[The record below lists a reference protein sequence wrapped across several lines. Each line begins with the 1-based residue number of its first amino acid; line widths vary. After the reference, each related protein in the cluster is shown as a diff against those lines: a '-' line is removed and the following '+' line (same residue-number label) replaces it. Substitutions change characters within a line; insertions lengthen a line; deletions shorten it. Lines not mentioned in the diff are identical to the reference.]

1 MKRSTVVLFAA
12 LTLFCA
18 VPVSVAVSED
28 CRKAA
33 FDLVWKAKV
42 RAMQAWDND
51 PKNRAYVER
60 HNLKTADLSRATA
73 ALRARMLKGLDLA
86 CGVESITQS
95 TASAVGGA
103 DQLSQLVAAEDL
115 FAAAVP
121 QEQEVVPSELRGA
134 IAKDELPVYDSPER
148 VYDGGVQA
156 PGGWVGGWVAAP
168 MGGQMATITPVVPT
182 ASTPE
187 PAGQWLVLTGL
198 VCLGFLLRW
207 KL

>member
-51 PKNRAYVER
+51 PKHRAYVER
-60 HNLKTADLSRATA
+60 HKLKTADRSPATA
-73 ALRARMLKGLDLA
+73 ALKARMLKGIDLA
-86 CGVESITQS
+86 CGVESIARP
-95 TASAVGGA
+95 TASAAGGEE
-103 DQLSQLVAAEDL
+103 QLSRLVAAEDL

-121 QEQEVVPSELRGA
+121 REQDVVPAELRGV

-156 PGGWVGGWVAAP
+156 PGGWYGGWFAAPVGGQLAS
-168 MGGQMATITPVVPT
+168 ITPVVPI
-182 ASTPE
+182 AATPE
-187 PAGQWLVLTGL
+187 PAGAWLALTGV

>member
-33 FDLVWKAKV
+33 FDLLWKAKV
-42 RAMQAWDND
+42 KAMQTWDSD
-51 PKNRAYVER
+51 PKHRAYVER
-60 HNLKTADLSRATA
+60 HKLKTADLSRATA

-86 CGVESITQS
+86 CGADSLAQLS
-95 TASAVGGA
+95 ASGMGGA

-121 QEQEVVPSELRGA
+121 REQDVVPAELRGV
-134 IAKDELPVYDSPER
+134 IAKNELPVYDSPER

-156 PGGWVGGWVAAP
+156 PGGWFGGWVAAP
-168 MGGQMATITPVVPT
+168 MGGQMATITPVVPI
-182 ASTPE
+182 APTPE
-187 PAGQWLVLTGL
+187 PAGQSLVLTGL